1 MGDEDE
7 EPLSPM
13 ARVFQLPDNDCC
25 VITIIVRCG
34 ASWIKTR
41 VNVED
46 HVIVAD
52 VDMNEIGED
61 GESFVEDY
69 ISRLTMLPLNKSKP
83 LWDIHILNVKTSDAE
98 AVCVIRSHHSL
109 GDGTSLMSLLLACT
123 SHEDTV
129 TTIPPQKGRKMVDK
143 DKGSRILR
151 SVHKICSSL
160 KLIWNNFVDI
170 LLVLATTLFLKDS
183 KTPLKGDTGVENN
196 QKKFCHRVVP
206 IDDIKLI
213 KEPMNMTINDVL
225 LGITQAALSRY
236 LEQFPGKIRL
246 RAGVFVNLRPDTG
259 IQSLAY
265 MMAKSSKCRWGNYIN
280 STIFL
285 FSIRLETDPLVYLSK
300 AKSTMDR
307 KKNSLQPALL
317 YSNTAFILDILG
329 AKASAIIF
337 NRLVS
342 NITTFISNMIGPK
355 EEISFHGHPIAYIA
369 PSVYGHAHALS
380 IHFLSYAEKMV
391 ISIGVDPTA
400 VPNPHK
406 LCDRGLSESD
416 KSSSLGKRITLV

>member
-1 MGDEDE
+1 MAQLRGNGKKKETRSMGDEDE

-25 VITIIVRCG
+25 VITIIVSIFTVRCG

-151 SVHKICSSL
+151 S
-160 KLIWNNFVDI
+160 
-170 LLVLATTLFLKDS
+170 DS

-259 IQSLAY
+259 IQ
-265 MMAKSSKCRWGNYIN
+265 
-280 STIFL
+280 
-285 FSIRLETDPLVYLSK
+285 